1 MYKLFV
7 DLDGVLA
14 DFDRGVL
21 DLTGSLPADLHP
33 KRMWPRIA
41 RANGFYEHLNWMQD
55 GRVLWNAVRERDPVI
70 LTGLPMG
77 SWAEP
82 QKRAWCARELGTDIP
97 VITCMSRQKAQKAAE
112 TTPAGTTM
120 VLIDDR
126 EKLREPWEA
135 AGGMFILHRSAE
147 SSIAELKR
155 AGVL

>member
-21 DLTGSLPADLHP
+21 DLTGSSPADLHP

-155 AGVL
+155 AGIL